1 MKSLTIILIVFI
13 FIGCT
18 KVTDVVIPSDMST
31 WDKELTPAIK
41 KLSAEDRKLFSAYVV
56 RAKLAGMLTKENQS
70 IPIGMTIGDAI
81 LEEKK
86 RLADQEKQ
94 AAEAAALKAK
104 IEAEHVAISK
114 AIHEV
119 TTVTLLKKAE
129 LISNYHVGRFS
140 DYQQFKIG
148 IKNKSDKEIV
158 GISGELEFIDIFEKT
173 VGSVSFKISE
183 KIKPN
188 ETYVWLGGRDYN
200 RFIDSHRSVWN
211 LDEGKFTTRFIPIAV
226 VFSDG
231 TKLIAP
237 E

>member
-1 MKSLTIILIVFI
+1 MKMKSLTIILIVFI

-129 LISNYHVGRFS
+129 LSSNYGNHP
-140 DYQQFKIG
+140 
-148 IKNKSDKEIV
+148 
-158 GISGELEFIDIFEKT
+158 LEPK
-173 VGSVSFKISE
+173 V
-183 KIKPN
+183 
-188 ETYVWLGGRDYN
+188 
-200 RFIDSHRSVWN
+200 
-211 LDEGKFTTRFIPIAV
+211 
-226 VFSDG
+226 
-231 TKLIAP
+231 
-237 E
+237 